1 MKKRL
6 VKSFIPHED
15 NDYLPDL
22 LQRGAMVLMLAM
34 VVVSFTASNVYA
46 LLWQQSSWLVG
57 AVLPAVVISETNK
70 ERGNADLPA
79 LVRNPVLDEAA
90 RLKAEHM
97 AKNSYFAHYSPD
109 GVSPWYWFNQVSY
122 RYVHAGENLAVHFTD
137 SDEVVEAWMKSP
149 THRANIVNTSY
160 REIGVGTAKGKFDG
174 YDTVFV
180 VQLFGTPAAT
190 SSIVADAGIPVVPQS
205 KDSLVLEAPETDIEP
220 EVAGIESEDSEVVET
235 AINALAEPE
244 TTLTYTEP
252 LPTAVVGSTTLP
264 DNTVILYTDTL
275 TTSTDA
281 LPAEVIATVAPVN
294 SSWSGL
300 VTSPSRLL
308 QIVYI
313 VLGGLVTVALVASL
327 IIEWRRHRVRQVVYG
342 VGLLGVM
349 SFLFFIHTLV
359 TGGVLIV

>member
-1 MKKRL
+1 MKKRF
-6 VKSFIPHED
+6 VKSFIPHEE

-22 LQRGAMVLMLAM
+22 LQRGAMMLMFMM
-34 VVVSFTASNVYA
+34 VMVSFTASNVYA
-46 LLWQQSSWLVG
+46 LLWQQSPWLVG

-70 ERGNADLPA
+70 ERGDADLPA
-79 LVRNPVLDEAA
+79 LVRNPILDEAA

-160 REIGVGTAKGKFDG
+160 REIGVGTAKGKYDG

-190 SSIVADAGIPVVPQS
+190 TSIVTDAGIPVLPQS
-205 KDSLVLEAPETDIEP
+205 KDSLALEAPVTEIKP
-220 EVAGIESEDSEVVET
+220 EVAGIESEDSKVVKT
-235 AINALAEPE
+235 AISTLTEPE
-244 TTLTYTEP
+244 TTLIYTEP
-252 LPTAVVGSTTLP
+252 LPTAVVSSTTLP

-281 LPAEVIATVAPVN
+281 TPAEVIAVSAPVH
-294 SSWSGL
+294 SSWTGL

-308 QIVYI
+308 QLIYLA
-313 VLGGLVTVALVASL
+313 LGGLVAIALVASL
-327 IIEWRRHRVRQVVYG
+327 VIEWRRHRVRQVVYG

-349 SFLFFIHTLV
+349 SLLFFIHTLV
-359 TGGVLIV
+359 TSGVVIV